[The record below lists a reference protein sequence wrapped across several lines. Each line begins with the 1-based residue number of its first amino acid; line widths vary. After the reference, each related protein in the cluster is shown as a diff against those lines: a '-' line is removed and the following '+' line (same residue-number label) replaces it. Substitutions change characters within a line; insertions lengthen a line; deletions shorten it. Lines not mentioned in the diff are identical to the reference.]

1 MATDLTD
8 VTPEWAWSP
17 YKPSAEQP
25 WNRALAAHL
34 YRRAGF
40 GASSAQLDAAVK
52 IQPQE
57 LVRDWINELKE
68 PHAFRETMSDLAEA
82 SMAGGEGKRLASW
95 WLYRMLDTPSQ
106 LTEKTTL
113 FWHGHFATSAAK
125 VTEPRLMY
133 DQNTLLRRDALGN
146 FAAMVQGISRD
157 PAMLIYLDSVTNRKA
172 HPNENFAREV
182 MELFCLGE
190 GNYTEKDVQ
199 EASRC
204 FTGWEIRREKFYFN
218 KYQQDGDSKTLLGQS
233 GKFGGEDAVR
243 VILEQDACPR
253 FIVRKLIRYFMF
265 DEPTVPESLVE
276 PLAVQF
282 RNDNLD
288 VGKLVQRILTSRL
301 FFSPHC
307 IARKV
312 RSPVELAVGLLRA
325 LESRTDVYK
334 LQTDLH
340 DLGHS
345 VCYPPNVKGWD
356 GGRTWIN
363 SSTLLGRANLVRG
376 FVESGKNRF
385 AGDAL
390 EQLADANGVT
400 SAAETVE
407 WLTELLLAVPV
418 PAEVSRRLI
427 KLADQPGNRSRR
439 IGEVIYT
446 MSTLPEFQLG

>member
-1 MATDLTD
+1 MARDLSD
-8 VTPEWAWSP
+8 VKPEWAWSA
-17 YKPSAEQP
+17 YTPSAEQP

-40 GASSAQLDAAVK
+40 GASSSELDAAVK
-52 IQPQE
+52 MQPRE
-57 LVRDWINELKE
+57 LVRVWINEPTE
-68 PHAFRETMSDLAEA
+68 TDAFRETMSDLAEA

-95 WLYRMLDTPSQ
+95 WLYRMLDTPDQ
-106 LTEKTTL
+106 LAEKTIL
-113 FWHGHFATSAAK
+113 FWHGHFATSGAK
-125 VTEPRLMY
+125 VTEPRLMH

-172 HPNENFAREV
+172 HPNENYAREV

-204 FTGWEIRREKFYFN
+204 FTGWEIRREQFYFN
-218 KYQQDGDSKTLLGQS
+218 KYQQDAGSKTLLGQS

-265 DEPTVPESLVE
+265 DEPAVPDSLVE

-301 FFSPHC
+301 FFSSHC

-325 LESRTDVYK
+325 LESKTDVYK
-334 LQTDLH
+334 LQTDLD

-345 VCYPPNVKGWD
+345 VFYPPNVKGWD
-356 GGRTWIN
+356 GGRTWVN

-390 EQLADANGVT
+390 EQLADANGAG
-400 SAAETVE
+400 SAAEVVA
-407 WLTELLLAVPV
+407 WLTGLLLAVPV
-418 PAEVSRRLI
+418 PAEVSQRLVT
-427 KLADQPGNRSRR
+427 LADQPGNRSRR

-446 MSTLPEFQLG
+446 MSTLPEFQLS